1 MLGCTKCKKTFKT
14 QGGLRRHVKR
24 QHSEEE
30 PVKILFE
37 TFECIISNT
46 IMSLMDNKNYPES
59 ELLKIRQFFN
69 VTACAESMYPKIL
82 PLVTDLYQSG
92 NIDSFYKV
100 YYMTFLLNASFYI
113 TDDLHTPI
121 STLILKKIGER
132 LVENIRKGE
141 DVHNPFDVPITDKE
155 MDVLQY
161 LAAYVLQ
168 KLLKKFKRG
177 NNSISALHQSI
188 VSLLNMMTLKN
199 KEEHVLI
206 RIMDRGGLIA
216 VRNEILEIFI
226 VAEKV
231 FRSQNMLKERSI
243 NSELLAN
250 KVSRQIDV
258 FSNFSSIVDSGVN
271 LEDEII
277 INLLEKML
285 SLYFR
290 IRAFSTARD
299 LTLKHNCV
307 KRSTKGKGLR
317 KHLKHVS
324 EAGPSKV

>member
-30 PVKILFE
+30 PVKILLE
-37 TFECIISNT
+37 TFECIISDT

-59 ELLKIRQFFN
+59 ERLKIRQFFN
-69 VTACAESMYPKIL
+69 VTVCAESMYPKIL

-92 NIDSFYKV
+92 NIDNFYKV
-100 YYMTFLLNASFYI
+100 YYMTLLLNASFYI
-113 TDDLHTPI
+113 TGDLHTPI

-161 LAAYVLQ
+161 LAGYVVQ

-188 VSLLNMMTLKN
+188 VSLLNIMTLKN

-216 VRNEILEIFI
+216 VRDEILM
-226 VAEKV
+226 KK
-231 FRSQNMLKERSI
+231 L
-243 NSELLAN
+243 
-250 KVSRQIDV
+250 
-258 FSNFSSIVDSGVN
+258 
-271 LEDEII
+271 
-277 INLLEKML
+277 
-285 SLYFR
+285 
-290 IRAFSTARD
+290 
-299 LTLKHNCV
+299 
-307 KRSTKGKGLR
+307 
-317 KHLKHVS
+317 
-324 EAGPSKV
+324 

>member
-1 MLGCTKCKKTFKT
+1 
-14 QGGLRRHVKR
+14 
-24 QHSEEE
+24 
-30 PVKILFE
+30 
-37 TFECIISNT
+37 
-46 IMSLMDNKNYPES
+46 
-59 ELLKIRQFFN
+59 
-69 VTACAESMYPKIL
+69 
-82 PLVTDLYQSG
+82 
-92 NIDSFYKV
+92 
-100 YYMTFLLNASFYI
+100 
-113 TDDLHTPI
+113 
-121 STLILKKIGER
+121 
-132 LVENIRKGE
+132 
-141 DVHNPFDVPITDKE
+141 
-155 MDVLQY
+155 
-161 LAAYVLQ
+161 
-168 KLLKKFKRG
+168 
-177 NNSISALHQSI
+177 
-188 VSLLNMMTLKN
+188 MMTLKN

-216 VRNEILEIFI
+216 VCDEILEIFI

-258 FSNFSSIVDSGVN
+258 FSNFSSIVDESGVN

-290 IRAFSTARD
+290 IQAFSTARD
-299 LTLKHNCV
+299 LTLKHNCA

-317 KHLKHVS
+317 KHLKHAS